1 MAKRKPEDP
10 IDMELLTRIDERQK
24 EQDKKLDAI
33 LSQTTK
39 TNGRVSSLER
49 WRAAMIAGGI
59 VIITLMGWVLNII
72 FK

>member
-24 EQDKKLDAI
+24 AQDEKLDAI

-39 TNGRVSSLER
+39 TNGRVSALER
-49 WRAAMIAGGI
+49 WRAAMIAGGL

>member
-1 MAKRKPEDP
+1 MAKRKTEEQ

-33 LSQTTK
+33 LTQTIK

-49 WRAAMIAGGI
+49 WRAAMIAGGV